1 MKNSEKS
8 AFVVLFFVCEFI
20 IVPISLFA
28 LLMFFILYSP
38 GERFFVIENML
49 ISAAVALLIN
59 ILPIII
65 TLIMKSQDKGT
76 YQSLKILSKISFI
89 IVYLTCYLLC

>member
-8 AFVVLFFVCEFI
+8 AFVVLFFICEFI

-28 LLMFFILYSP
+28 LLMFFALYSP

-59 ILPIII
+59 ILPVII
-65 TLIMKSQDKGT
+65 TLIMT
-76 YQSLKILSKISFI
+76 
-89 IVYLTCYLLC
+89 VYKFKTKNLLFQ